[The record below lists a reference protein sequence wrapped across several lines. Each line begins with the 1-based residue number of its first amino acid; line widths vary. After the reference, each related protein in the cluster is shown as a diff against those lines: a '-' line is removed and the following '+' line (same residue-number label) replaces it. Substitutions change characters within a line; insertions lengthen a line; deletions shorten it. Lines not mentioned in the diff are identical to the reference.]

1 MQLRDSLERLVGAA
15 VRRPLL
21 TLAIV
26 GAAALAGG
34 LLALGLSPDTNDST
48 FVNSSS
54 PSFQATAQDQHH
66 FGGDPVVVLIR
77 ERLTDL
83 VQTNDLGVESQLEAC
98 LAGQQAAANQTL
110 GSFTPVPA
118 RQAKPYGG

>member
-1 MQLRDSLERLVGAA
+1 MKLRRRLERLGAAA

-21 TLAIV
+21 TVAIV

-34 LLALGLSPDTNDST
+34 LLALGLSPDTSDST

-66 FGGDPVVVLIR
+66 FGGDPVVILIR
-77 ERLTDL
+77 QRLTDL
-83 VQTNDLGVESQLEAC
+83 VETKDLGVESQLEAC
-98 LAGQQAAANQTL
+98 LSGQQLLANQST
-110 GSFTPVPA
+110 GSFTPVPQA
-118 RQAKPYGG
+118 RAKPYGG